1 MSPESILISLL
12 FAVAASAF
20 IGVLNARGVWRT
32 VVASLLA
39 LFCLGAAVFHFV
51 RLQAVSLDAPAQA
64 AVPAVQ
70 ADPMPVEP
78 GVGYEGGNEV
88 DLRALLASARSL
100 RDSMV
105 VEDPTKARALTDSA
119 YQAFENR
126 TQAYLVQ
133 ARRLRESAAGLAAAP
148 PPGLEEAAEYLNL
161 GLQPL
166 VAAATDLNRFFHAA
180 SKDEE
185 RRLVESFRRNA
196 QDADTPLRQAESRLG
211 ITPGEAE
218 SGAN

>member
-1 MSPESILISLL
+1 VSPESILISLL
-12 FAVAASAF
+12 FAVAAVAF

-39 LFCLGAAVFHFV
+39 LFCLGAAVFHAV
-51 RLQAVSLDAPAQA
+51 RHDAVSREEPGPAPA
-64 AVPAVQ
+64 AVAEP
-70 ADPMPVEP
+70 DPMPMEQ
-78 GVGYEGGNEV
+78 GLGYEGGNEV
-88 DLRALLASARSL
+88 DLRTLLASTRSL
-100 RDSMV
+100 RDSLV
-105 VEDPTKARALTDSA
+105 LEDPTKARALTDSA

-166 VAAATDLNRFFHAA
+166 VAAATDLNRFFHAS

-185 RRLVESFRRNA
+185 RRLVDSFRRNA

-211 ITPGEAE
+211 GIPGESE
-218 SGAN
+218 SGSN